1 MASMF
6 GRGKKILETGA
17 ETKAVVLETDMSG
30 RSNRHAERLWKV
42 KLRVQFDD
50 GSTAEANC
58 SMWAKPFGG
67 PAAGAILPVRYDPD
81 DRSKVEVDVA
91 AMNAGHDA
99 AREELEANLIEE
111 AEQKLSRGEG

>member
-1 MASMF
+1 MF
-6 GRGKKILETGA
+6 GRGKKILESGA
-17 ETKAVVLETDMSG
+17 EAKAVVLETDMSG

-50 GSTAEANC
+50 GSTAEVDC
-58 SMWAKPFGG
+58 SMWTKPFSG
-67 PAAGAILPVRYDPD
+67 PAVGSILPVRYDPD

-91 AMNAGHDA
+91 AMNAGADS

-111 AEQKLSRGEG
+111 AEQKLSGWLEA

>member
-1 MASMF
+1 MTS
-6 GRGKKILETGA
+6 RCSGA
-17 ETKAVVLETDMSG
+17 ERRSWSGAEAKAVVLETDMSG

-50 GSTAEANC
+50 GVAEAHC
-58 SMWAKPFGG
+58 SMWAKPFAG

-91 AMNAGHDA
+91 AINSGRDA
-99 AREELEANLIEE
+99 AQEELEANLIAE

>member
-1 MASMF
+1 MTSMF
-6 GRGKKILETGA
+6 GRGKKILESGA
-17 ETKAVVLETDMSG
+17 EAKAVVLETDMSG

-50 GSTAEANC
+50 GIAETHC
-58 SMWAKPFGG
+58 SMWAKPFAG

-91 AMNAGHDA
+91 AINSGRDA
-99 AREELEANLIEE
+99 AQEELEANLIEE

>member
-1 MASMF
+1 MF
-6 GRGKKILETGA
+6 GRGKKILESGTGA
-17 ETKAVVLETDMSG
+17 KAVVLETDMTG

-50 GSTAEANC
+50 GPAEAHC
-58 SMWAKPFGG
+58 SMWSKPFSG
-67 PAAGAILPVRYDPD
+67 PAVGTILPVRYDPD

-91 AMNAGHDA
+91 AIDAGRDSA
-99 AREELEANLIEE
+99 QEELEANLIEE

>member
-6 GRGKKILETGA
+6 GRGKKILESGA
-17 ETKAVVLETDMSG
+17 EAKAVVLETDMTG

-50 GSTAEANC
+50 GVAEAHC
-58 SMWAKPFGG
+58 SMWAKPFAG

-91 AMNAGHDA
+91 TINAGHDA
-99 AREELEANLIEE
+99 AREDLEANLIEE

>member
-1 MASMF
+1 MF
-6 GRGKKILETGA
+6 GRGKKILESGA
-17 ETKAVVLETDMSG
+17 AAKAVVLETDMTG

-50 GSTAEANC
+50 GFGEADC
-58 SMWAKPFGG
+58 AMWARPLSG
-67 PAAGAILPVRYDPD
+67 PAAGQILPVRYDPD

-91 AMNAGHDA
+91 AINAGHDA
-99 AREELEANLIEE
+99 AQEELEANLIEE

>member
-1 MASMF
+1 MTSMF
-6 GRGKKILETGA
+6 GRGKKILESGQKA
-17 ETKAVVLETDMSG
+17 KAVVLEADMSG
-30 RSNRHAERLWKV
+30 RTNRHAERLWKV

-50 GSTAEANC
+50 GSTAEADC
-58 SMWAKPFGG
+58 SMWTKPFDG
-67 PAAGAILPVRYDPD
+67 PAAGAILSVRYDPD

-91 AMNAGHDA
+91 AMNVGHDA

>member
-1 MASMF
+1 VF
-6 GRGKKILETGA
+6 GRGKKILESGA
-17 ETKAVVLETDMSG
+17 TAKAVVLETDMSG

-50 GSTAEANC
+50 GPAEAHC
-58 SMWAKPFGG
+58 SMWAKPFSG
-67 PAAGAILPVRYDPD
+67 PAVGAIVPVRYDPD

-91 AMNAGHDA
+91 AIDAGRDA
-99 AREELEANLIEE
+99 AQDELEANLIAE